1 MEWPNVW
8 APWRIEY
15 IRQLP
20 RDGGAPACFLCD
32 AWQRPEDDDALL
44 VLHRSPAAMIL
55 MNRFPYTSG
64 HLMVVPAEHAGDL
77 VDLTSTVRCE
87 IIELIALAE
96 RLIQTV
102 LNPQGL
108 NIGFNIGRAAGAGL
122 PGHVHAHLV
131 PRWGGDTNFISV
143 VGQVRVIPQAM
154 QETFEELKAAL
165 PGVLEDGNGE

>member
-1 MEWPNVW
+1 MEWPNLW
-8 APWRIEY
+8 APWRIKY
-15 IRQLP
+15 IKQLP
-20 RDGGAPACFLCD
+20 RDGAPACFLCD
-32 AWQRPEDDDALL
+32 AWQRPEDDEELL
-44 VLHRSPAAMIL
+44 VLHRGEAAMII

-64 HLMVVPAEHAGDL
+64 HLMVVPGEHAGDL
-77 VDLTSTVRCE
+77 VDLDASGRAE
-87 IIELIALAE
+87 IIELIAVAE
-96 RLIQTV
+96 RLIQTA

-154 QETFEELKAAL
+154 EETFADLKAAL
-165 PGVLEDGNGE
+165 PAVLEKDV